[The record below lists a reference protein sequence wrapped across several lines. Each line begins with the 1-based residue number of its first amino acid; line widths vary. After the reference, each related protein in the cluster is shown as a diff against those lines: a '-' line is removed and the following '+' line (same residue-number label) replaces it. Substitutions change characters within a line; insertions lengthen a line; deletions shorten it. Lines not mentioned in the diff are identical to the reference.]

1 MSEAKRD
8 RNNLRAASMARNAIE
23 ISFRWAS
30 TNQII
35 DPLRYTMLSPA
46 EIASLRSHPAL
57 RDGP

>member
-23 ISFRWAS
+23 ISFRWA
-30 TNQII
+30 NQII